1 MAFIGVHSW
10 RRPVL
15 KYSATP
21 TGAATLYARYFI
33 SILSDSP
40 HSSYGRPPSV
50 TGSLQRLAHRLPF
63 FYGWIVLASA
73 SSTQVV
79 RNASASL
86 TLAVFIYPL
95 AADPELG
102 WSRTLISGAASVGG
116 LAASALSPLVGWLI
130 DRYGARFVLASS
142 VFIMGLATISLA
154 WATIP
159 IFFYLFYGISRVI
172 FASPIPIGASVVVS
186 RWFIRMRGRTNG
198 ILFASHSIGLVA
210 FPLIAS
216 GVIASH
222 GWPMAWIVLG
232 ALVWIIALVPVTFLI
247 VQQPEDLGLRPD
259 GDPAPDPD
267 ADTGNPSDTAAAAA
281 PAPPEEPAWTLREAM
296 KTPALWILA
305 AGVGTLFLVQAGINT
320 HLAALLR
327 DEGLSV
333 FLSGLGLSLSAAF
346 MGAGSLAWG
355 WVAERF
361 PVRYVLTGVAV
372 AVAVPALLF
381 LTADTTL
388 EGLAFSALFGFGVG
402 GMLSV
407 PPVAYADYYG
417 RRSLGAIRGVTEP
430 FTSLEQA
437 IGTVAAGI
445 VFDLTGNY
453 DIALTL
459 FASLGGLTAVALLFA
474 RPPVRQAR

>member
-1 MAFIGVHSW
+1 M
-10 RRPVL
+10 
-15 KYSATP
+15 
-21 TGAATLYARYFI
+21 
-33 SILSDSP
+33 
-40 HSSYGRPPSV
+40 
-50 TGSLQRLAHRLPF
+50 TGSLQRLANRLPF

-159 IFFYLFYGISRVI
+159 IFFYIFYGISRVI

-186 RWFIRMRGRTNG
+186 RWFVRMRGRTNG

-216 GVIASH
+216 AVIASH
-222 GWPMAWIVLG
+222 GWPAAWIVLG
-232 ALVWIIALVPVTFLI
+232 ALVWIIALVPVTLLI

-259 GDPAPDPD
+259 GDPEPDPANNASND
-267 ADTGNPSDTAAAAA
+267 SADTTDAEAA
-281 PAPPEEPAWTLREAM
+281 PQPPEEPAWTLKEAM

-355 WVAERF
+355 WIAERF
-361 PVRYVLTGVAV
+361 PVRYVLTSVAI

-437 IGTVAAGI
+437 IGTVAAGL
-445 VFDLTGNY
+445 VFDLTGSY
-453 DIALTL
+453 DIALTV

-474 RPPVRQAR
+474 RPPMRRAS

>member
-1 MAFIGVHSW
+1 MTS
-10 RRPVL
+10 
-15 KYSATP
+15 
-21 TGAATLYARYFI
+21 
-33 SILSDSP
+33 
-40 HSSYGRPPSV
+40 
-50 TGSLQRLAHRLPF
+50 SLQRMAQRLPF
-63 FYGWIVLASA
+63 FYGWVVLASA

-116 LAASALSPLVGWLI
+116 LAASALSPGIGWLI
-130 DRYGARFVLASS
+130 DRYGARLVLASS

-159 IFFYLFYGISRVI
+159 LLFYLFYGISRVI

-186 RWFIRMRGRTNG
+186 KWFVRMRGRTNG

-232 ALVWIIALVPVTFLI
+232 ALVWIIALAPVTFLI
-247 VQQPEDLGLRPD
+247 VQQPEDLGLKPD
-259 GDPAPDPD
+259 GDSDGHSEAEELPGRD
-267 ADTGNPSDTAAAAA
+267 AAREAQAA
-281 PAPPEEPAWTLREAM
+281 PPPVEEPAWTLKEAM

-320 HLAALLR
+320 HLASLLR

-355 WVAERF
+355 WIAERF

-437 IGTVAAGI
+437 IGTVAAGL
-445 VFDLTGNY
+445 VFDLTGSY
-453 DIALTL
+453 DIALTV

-474 RPPVRQAR
+474 RPPVRQAISSS

>member
-1 MAFIGVHSW
+1 M
-10 RRPVL
+10 
-15 KYSATP
+15 
-21 TGAATLYARYFI
+21 
-33 SILSDSP
+33 
-40 HSSYGRPPSV
+40 
-50 TGSLQRLAHRLPF
+50 TGSLQRLALRLPF
-63 FYGWIVLASA
+63 FYGWVILASA

-102 WSRTLISGAASVGG
+102 WSRTLVAGAASVGG

-130 DRYGARFVLASS
+130 DRYGARLVLASS

-186 RWFIRMRGRTNG
+186 RWFVRMRGRTNG

-216 GVIASH
+216 AVIASQ

-247 VQQPEDLGLRPD
+247 VQQPEDIGLRPD
-259 GDPAPDPD
+259 GDPEPEPVEPGEGDAPGEQ
-267 ADTGNPSDTAAAAA
+267 ASQ
-281 PAPPEEPAWTLREAM
+281 PAEEPAWTLKEAM

-327 DEGLSV
+327 DEGLGV
-333 FLSGLGLSLSAAF
+333 VLSGLGLSLSAAF
-346 MGAGSLAWG
+346 MGAGSLLWG
-355 WVAERF
+355 WIAERF
-361 PVRYVLTGVAV
+361 PVRYVLVAV
-372 AVAVPALLF
+372 SLAVAIPALLF
-381 LTADTTL
+381 LTVSSTL
-388 EGLAFSALFGFGVG
+388 DALAYSAAFGFGVG

-445 VFDLTGNY
+445 VFDVTGSY
-453 DIALTL
+453 DIALTV
-459 FASLGGLTAVALLFA
+459 FASLAGLTAVVILFA
-474 RPPVRQAR
+474 RPPVRRAGPTLPDGTG

>member
-1 MAFIGVHSW
+1 M
-10 RRPVL
+10 
-15 KYSATP
+15 
-21 TGAATLYARYFI
+21 
-33 SILSDSP
+33 
-40 HSSYGRPPSV
+40 

-63 FYGWIVLASA
+63 FYGWIILASA

-95 AADPELG
+95 ADDPELG
-102 WSRTLISGAASVGG
+102 WSRTLIAGAASVGG

-130 DRYGARFVLASS
+130 DRYGARLVLAVS
-142 VFIMGLATISLA
+142 VFVMGLSTILLSL
-154 WATIP
+154 ATIP

-186 RWFIRMRGRTNG
+186 RWFVRMRGRTNG

-216 GVIASH
+216 AVIASY
-222 GWPMAWIVLG
+222 GWKEAWVVLG
-232 ALVWIIALVPVTFLI
+232 ALVWIIALIPVTFFI

-259 GDPAPDPD
+259 GDPEVDPALSAPD
-267 ADTGNPSDTAAAAA
+267 DTPAVPAA
-281 PAPPEEPAWTLREAM
+281 EEPAWTRQEAM

-305 AGVGTLFLVQAGINT
+305 VGVGTLFLVQAGINT

-333 FLSGLGLSLSAAF
+333 FLSGVGLSLSAAF

-355 WVAERF
+355 WIAERF
-361 PVRYVLTGVAV
+361 PVRYVLAAV
-372 AVAVPALLF
+372 AAAVALPALLF
-381 LTADTTL
+381 LTANTTL
-388 EGLAFSALFGFGVG
+388 EGLAYSALLGFGVG
-402 GMLSV
+402 GILSV
-407 PPVAYADYYG
+407 PPIAYADYYG

-430 FTSLEQA
+430 FTSLGQA
-437 IGTVAAGI
+437 ISTVAAGV
-445 VFDLTGNY
+445 VFDLTQSY
-453 DIALTL
+453 DIALIA
-459 FASLGGLTAVALLFA
+459 FAALAGLTAVVIMFA
-474 RPPVRQAR
+474 RPPVRLATVSG

>member
-1 MAFIGVHSW
+1 M
-10 RRPVL
+10 
-15 KYSATP
+15 
-21 TGAATLYARYFI
+21 TGPLYR
-33 SILSDSP
+33 LS
-40 HSSYGRPPSV
+40 
-50 TGSLQRLAHRLPF
+50 HRLPF

-102 WSRTLISGAASVGG
+102 WSRTLIAGAASVGG
-116 LAASALSPLVGWLI
+116 LAASVLSPLVGWLV
-130 DRYGARFVLASS
+130 DRYGARLVLASS
-142 VFIMGLATISLA
+142 VLIMGLATISLA

-159 IFFYLFYGISRVI
+159 IFFYIFYGISRVI

-210 FPLIAS
+210 FPLVAS
-216 GVIASH
+216 AVIAGY
-222 GWPMAWIVLG
+222 GWKEAWVVLG
-232 ALVWIIALVPVTFLI
+232 ALVLIIALIPATFFI

-259 GDPAPDPD
+259 GDPEEYPDLDSSDD
-267 ADTGNPSDTAAAAA
+267 ASVENSA
-281 PAPPEEPAWTLREAM
+281 PAPEEPAWTRREAM

-305 AGVGTLFLVQAGINT
+305 VGVGTLFLVQAGINT

-333 FLSGLGLSLSAAF
+333 FLSGVGLSLSAAF

-355 WVAERF
+355 WIAERF
-361 PVRYVLTGVAV
+361 PVRYVLAAV
-372 AVAVPALLF
+372 AATVALPSLLF

-388 EGLAFSALFGFGVG
+388 EGLAYSALLGFGVG
-402 GMLSV
+402 GILSV
-407 PPVAYADYYG
+407 PPIAYADYYG

-430 FTSLEQA
+430 FTSLGQA
-437 IGTVAAGI
+437 ISTVAAGA
-445 VFDLTGNY
+445 VFDLTGTY
-453 DIALTL
+453 DLALTA
-459 FASLGGLTAVALLFA
+459 FASLAGLTALVILLA
-474 RPPVRQAR
+474 KPPVRPAIASE

>member
-1 MAFIGVHSW
+1 MN
-10 RRPVL
+10 
-15 KYSATP
+15 
-21 TGAATLYARYFI
+21 
-33 SILSDSP
+33 
-40 HSSYGRPPSV
+40 
-50 TGSLQRLAHRLPF
+50 GSLQQLARRLPF
-63 FYGWIVLASA
+63 YYGWVILFSA
-73 SSTQVV
+73 STTQVV

-95 AADPELG
+95 AADPELS

-116 LAASALSPLVGWLI
+116 LAASAFSPLVGWLI
-130 DRYGARFVLASS
+130 DRYGARLILASS
-142 VFIMGLATISLA
+142 VFVMGLATISLA

-159 IFFYLFYGISRVI
+159 IFFYIFYGISRVI

-186 RWFIRMRGRTNG
+186 RWFVRMRGRANG
-198 ILFASHSIGLVA
+198 MLFASHSIGLVI

-216 GVIASH
+216 AVIAGS
-222 GWPMAWIVLG
+222 GWRMAWIALG
-232 ALVWIIALVPVTFLI
+232 AMVWIIALVPVTFFI
-247 VQQPEDLGLRPD
+247 VQQPEDLGLLPD
-259 GDPAPDPD
+259 GDPEKTFPPEA
-267 ADTGNPSDTAAAAA
+267 GGTASGSAAA
-281 PAPPEEPAWTLREAM
+281 PAEEPAWTLREAM

-305 AGVGTLFLVQAGINT
+305 AGVGTLFLVQAGVNT

-333 FLSGLGLSLSAAF
+333 FLSGVGLSLSAAF

-355 WVAERF
+355 WIAERF
-361 PVRYVLTGVAV
+361 PARYVLAGVAA
-372 AVAVPALLF
+372 AVALPSLLF
-381 LTADTTL
+381 LTADTAM
-388 EGLAFSALFGFGVG
+388 EGLAFSAMFGFGVG

-445 VFDLTGNY
+445 IFDLTGSY
-453 DIALTL
+453 DIALMV
-459 FASLGGLTAVALLFA
+459 FASLAGAVALVILWA
-474 RPPVRQAR
+474 APPRRGRVMSRLT